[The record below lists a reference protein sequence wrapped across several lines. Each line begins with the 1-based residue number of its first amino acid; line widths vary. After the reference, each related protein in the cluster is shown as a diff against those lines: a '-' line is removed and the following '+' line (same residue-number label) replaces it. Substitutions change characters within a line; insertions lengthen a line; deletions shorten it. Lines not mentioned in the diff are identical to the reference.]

1 MKKIVFFEGSLP
13 LGRYEKIVFFEG
25 SLPLGGYE
33 KDLPVPGRSLFG
45 SLS

>member
-1 MKKIVFFEGSLP
+1 MK
-13 LGRYEKIVFFEG
+13 KIVFFEG